1 MQHLFDFLFSKVS
14 LELLDSSRETWRDL
28 NNIFSHMTTYI
39 GARCIVCN
47 CADETVTHLFLQCQF
62 AQEFWRALRISVVSN
77 VQDLADLAAPCHLPV
92 KHFQVFFLLC
102 FWGLWIHRHDVV
114 FRGLPNSRTRLVAK
128 CIEDA
133 TLWAEHL
140 SREDRPVVTNWKSL
154 LSSSIR
160 SD

>member
-1 MQHLFDFLFSKVS
+1 
-14 LELLDSSRETWRDL
+14 
-28 NNIFSHMTTYI
+28 MTTYI